1 MTSRLDRPSSNAR
14 CVGAH
19 SVPGANR
26 SGGPALRPFA
36 SVIIVALSIG
46 LSGCAEQSMD
56 DLKLYVKDVM
66 ARPGKPPE
74 PLPPIEPYEIYTYSS
89 SEGIDPFQPFFVA
102 PPEVTDSKADQGN
115 GLKPDVNRNREEL
128 EAHPLDA
135 LRMMGTL
142 ERDGETW
149 GIVRAPDAVIH
160 RIKVGN
166 YLGQNH
172 GKIIEI
178 SEEQIGLSE
187 IVPDG
192 QGGWVERDAS
202 LALFQ

>member
-1 MTSRLDRPSSNAR
+1 MPR
-14 CVGAH
+14 
-19 SVPGANR
+19 
-26 SGGPALRPFA
+26 ALA
-36 SVIIVALSIG
+36 VAAIAG
-46 LSGCAEQSMD
+46 LTLALGGCAEQSMS
-56 DLKLYVKDVM
+56 DLKSYVKDVM

-74 PLPPIEPYEIYTYSS
+74 PLPPIEPYEIYAYSS
-89 SEGIDPFQPFFVA
+89 SEDTDPFQPFYVA
-102 PPEVTDSKADQGN
+102 PPEPPPGSQQADG
-115 GLKPDVNRNREEL
+115 GIKPDTNRNREEL
-128 EAHPLDA
+128 EAHPLDS

-142 ERDGETW
+142 EREGEVW

-160 RIKVGN
+160 RVKVGN

-172 GKIIEI
+172 GKIVDI
-178 SEEQIGLSE
+178 SEEFIALSE